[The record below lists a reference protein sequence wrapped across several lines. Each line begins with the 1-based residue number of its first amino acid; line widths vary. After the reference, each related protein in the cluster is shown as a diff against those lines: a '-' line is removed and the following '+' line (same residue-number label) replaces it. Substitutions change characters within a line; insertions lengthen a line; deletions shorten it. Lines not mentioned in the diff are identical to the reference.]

1 MNKAPALASRTE
13 TNALVELYSL
23 IFLWGVGG
31 VREGFGKEVAFE
43 AP

>member
-1 MNKAPALASRTE
+1 MNKTPALASTE

-43 AP
+43 AS